1 MAEVMSTTPAL
12 SPIYQW
18 RRGR

>member
-1 MAEVMSTTPAL
+1 MDERHLTPAL

-18 RRGR
+18 RRGG